1 MRLPLLGAAV
11 LALASA
17 FAFPAHGQ
25 DKKTYDRRSPMVVA
39 FEKAAPSIAMIRVP
53 QKGADDRVGTGVVYD
68 ERGYIV
74 TNAHVV
80 KGVNQVN
87 VLLPGDVNLR
97 GDVVHRDPRIDL
109 AIVKVNHKKSLVAIE
124 FGSAKDLKVGQ
135 RVVAIGHPFGF
146 KDSASVGVISAMG
159 RDIDIGQNGK
169 NEWLSGIVQ
178 TDAKINPGNSG
189 GPLINH
195 EGKMVALNVAIRQDA
210 QGIAFAIN
218 VDMVKA
224 FLDRHVAA
232 VAAVAAR
239 EKAAPAL
246 VSSPR

>member
-11 LALASA
+11 LAMASA

-25 DKKTYDRRSPMVVA
+25 ESAPRPRKTSVVDA
-39 FEKAAPSIAMIRVP
+39 IEKAAPSIAMIRVP

-87 VLLPGDVNLR
+87 VLLPGDINLR
-97 GDVVHRDPRIDL
+97 GEVVHRDPRIDL
-109 AIVKVNHKKSLVAIE
+109 AIVKVSHSSPLAAIVL
-124 FGSAKDLKVGQ
+124 GSAKTLKVGE
-135 RVVAIGHPFGF
+135 RVVAIGHPFGY
-146 KDSASVGVISAMG
+146 KDSVSTGVISALG
-159 RDIDIGQNGK
+159 RSIDIGDND
-169 NEWLSGIVQ
+169 WISGIVQ
-178 TDAKINPGNSG
+178 TDARINPGNSG
-189 GPLINH
+189 GPLLNLKG
-195 EGKMVALNVAIRQDA
+195 ELVALNVAIRQGA

-224 FLDRHVAA
+224 FLNRHVAA
-232 VAAVAAR
+232 ARAAD
-239 EKAAPAL
+239 APAL
-246 VSSPR
+246 VSNPR